1 LSSNSKLT
9 HIDKNLNFNLNL
21 NHKGFT
27 AQEKTDMVLIYGEA
41 HGHSELARQIYG
53 ERFPQKI
60 LPNVRT
66 FVNIVQHLRDFGLFQ
81 MNKRNHWHQR
91 QDRILVPE
99 EEILH
104 ENEKQPRTSTWRLAN
119 HLGVSQFV
127 SLAATSKRPS
137 TKSSKQRHS
146 ESSSAFLDTPC
157 GSLRCER

>member
-1 LSSNSKLT
+1 LLSSNSKLT

-41 HGHSELARQIYG
+41 HGQIYG

-66 FVNIVQHLRDFGLFQ
+66 FVNIVQHLRDFGLFK

-91 QDRILVPE
+91 EDRILVPE

-127 SLAATSKRPS
+127 AWPQLQNAAQQNYQNRGILNQVRLS
-137 TKSSKQRHS
+137 
-146 ESSSAFLDTPC
+146 
-157 GSLRCER
+157 